1 MKKSKQN
8 ELRKARQAKQTNRN
22 WIQKLTDACEGF
34 FLDIFDTIGLWAF
47 VDWYLKKQEAMRYS
61 EIQAAIPDISQ
72 KMLTVTLKNL
82 EADGLVRREA
92 FAEIPPRVEYSIT
105 ERGKSL
111 MPHINSLI
119 DWALNNLAAIMN
131 DRKKYN
137 TK

>member
-1 MKKSKQN
+1 MVDASDVYP
-8 ELRKARQAKQTNRN
+8 ERKAGG
-22 WIQKLTDACEGF
+22 DALLRDSGCH
-34 FLDIFDTIGLWAF
+34 
-47 VDWYLKKQEAMRYS
+47 
-61 EIQAAIPDISQ
+61 PDISQ